1 MHAMTSS
8 WLIVKWVGISIT
20 AAYLTLLVVVVM
32 RFRRDLSRLRGGLIL
47 PSVLG
52 VFISVSVPSI
62 FEDVTITRICF
73 AVACVIYIGGIVIL
87 LRGLIQENHQSLLKV
102 GLKADG

>member
-1 MHAMTSS
+1 MHAMTGS

-20 AAYLTLLVVVVM
+20 AGYLVLLLVVVM

-47 PSVLG
+47 PAVLG

-62 FEDVTITRICF
+62 FEDVMIARICF
-73 AVACVIYIGGIVIL
+73 VATCVLYIGGIVTL
-87 LRGLIQENHQSLLKV
+87 MRGLIQEDHRSLLKV
-102 GLKADG
+102 GAES

>member
-20 AAYLTLLVVVVM
+20 AAYLTLLLVVVM

-47 PSVLG
+47 PSVG
-52 VFISVSVPSI
+52 VFISVSVLSI